1 MSKRKYINALAKHFC
16 SPLHIASHDLK
27 KCIWLWVIYIKHII
41 IQKKYEP
48 KEPFFKSIK
57 NNNQYTQ
64 ICYNTELKLTDNS
77 YDLIFFEWAK
87 KISRQPLLF
96 FQRFPDKEYN
106 YNFSGQEAFLSKLP
120 KLKVTSIKPSTFF
133 EGITFNNVIFESIC
147 LEKICF
153 HNCIFRNC
161 DFSNIISCKTPS
173 LFIVPDFKQGFSACD
188 FYNCHFKKCNLDNIF
203 FSIGSLSHTIF
214 DSMTLCKCL
223 FHRMNFNHVVF
234 LGKTIMNQT
243 SILSPSHNFNII
255 FRGSMEDFHVD
266 SRCKI
271 TAFCYHDIV
280 NFTIRQYRT
289 HKLFN
294 SSTYGEIADTYYA
307 VEQIWTSNHIRED
320 NNHIANFYYQRKKA
334 ETRSKKG
341 ISAFPYYLLEAIIG
355 YGEKPFKA
363 FISIIFL
370 ILLFSFTYMFTGFT
384 PNSSTCSINYFR
396 NYTFDIN
403 RQTIFDWLQ
412 SLYFSFFTL
421 ITVGQGSAAPT
432 SGITQIAMSVE
443 LLCGSIIMTL
453 FTATLFRK
461 YTK

>member
-1 MSKRKYINALAKHFC
+1 
-16 SPLHIASHDLK
+16 
-27 KCIWLWVIYIKHII
+27 
-41 IQKKYEP
+41 
-48 KEPFFKSIK
+48 
-57 NNNQYTQ
+57 
-64 ICYNTELKLTDNS
+64 
-77 YDLIFFEWAK
+77 
-87 KISRQPLLF
+87 
-96 FQRFPDKEYN
+96 
-106 YNFSGQEAFLSKLP
+106 
-120 KLKVTSIKPSTFF
+120 
-133 EGITFNNVIFESIC
+133 
-147 LEKICF
+147 
-153 HNCIFRNC
+153 
-161 DFSNIISCKTPS
+161 
-173 LFIVPDFKQGFSACD
+173 
-188 FYNCHFKKCNLDNIF
+188 
-203 FSIGSLSHTIF
+203 
-214 DSMTLCKCL
+214 
-223 FHRMNFNHVVF
+223 
-234 LGKTIMNQT
+234 MNQT

-289 HKLFN
+289 HKLFK
-294 SSTYGEIADTYYA
+294 SSTYGEIADTFYA

-320 NNHIANFYYQRKKA
+320 DNHIANFYYQRKRA

-370 ILLFSFTYMFTGFT
+370 ILLFSFIYMFTGFT

-396 NYTFDIN
+396 NCIFDIN